1 MTKNEHNTIITIKR
15 SIILII
21 MGIMLFSCE
30 NDINVINSLKID
42 ENQAVESTYDV
53 KMNISDS
60 GKVLML
66 LESPQVDKY
75 ISDREYIEMPKGIHI
90 IFYDSIGQIRST
102 LDADYAISY
111 TGSKIMEAKNNVVA
125 VNINKDQTLYT
136 EELIWD
142 QRKHTIF
149 TENEVKIVTGNKI
162 LFGDGFTSDEN
173 FRDWEI
179 THPRADLE
187 MEGFDD
193 DSTATNE
200 NPEKN
205 N

>member
-1 MTKNEHNTIITIKR
+1 MTKNEHNTIIKIKR

-90 IFYDSIGQIRST
+90 IFYDSIGQVRST

-125 VNINKDQTLYT
+125 VNINKEQTLYT

-142 QRKHTIF
+142 QRKHAIF

>member
-1 MTKNEHNTIITIKR
+1 
-15 SIILII
+15 
-21 MGIMLFSCE
+21 MGIVLFSCE

-90 IFYDSIGQIRST
+90 IFYDSIGEVRST

-125 VNINKDQTLYT
+125 VNIKKDQTLYT

-187 MEGFDD
+187 MEGFED
-193 DSTATNE
+193 DSTTTNE

>member
-1 MTKNEHNTIITIKR
+1 MTKNEHNTIKTIKR

-21 MGIMLFSCE
+21 MGIVLFSCE

-90 IFYDSIGQIRST
+90 IFYDSIGEVRST

-125 VNINKDQTLYT
+125 VNIKKDQTLYT

-187 MEGFDD
+187 MEGFED
-193 DSTATNE
+193 DSTTTNE

>member
-1 MTKNEHNTIITIKR
+1 
-15 SIILII
+15 
-21 MGIMLFSCE
+21 MGIVLFSCE

-90 IFYDSIGQIRST
+90 IFYDSIGEVRST

-125 VNINKDQTLYT
+125 VNIKKDQTLYT

-187 MEGFDD
+187 MEGFGD